1 MTEDQFN
8 SLQAQLNQI
17 SSQLKAQDKRI
28 NAQQAELENIN
39 SQFFGPF
46 YTDLITRTDDL
57 EYTVREGQVVS
68 GISHDRIRAEIA
80 LLKMNLEQKAA
91 SAAAPEGRLRDRSE
105 EIPKARE

>member
-28 NAQQAELENIN
+28 SAQQAELENIN

-46 YTDLITRTDDL
+46 YADLTTRTDDL
-57 EYTVREGQVVS
+57 EDSINELTFIVREGQVISNTSFARVRADIAAFKSSDRRDES
-68 GISHDRIRAEIA
+68 GNA
-80 LLKMNLEQKAA
+80 
-91 SAAAPEGRLRDRSE
+91 
-105 EIPKARE
+105 